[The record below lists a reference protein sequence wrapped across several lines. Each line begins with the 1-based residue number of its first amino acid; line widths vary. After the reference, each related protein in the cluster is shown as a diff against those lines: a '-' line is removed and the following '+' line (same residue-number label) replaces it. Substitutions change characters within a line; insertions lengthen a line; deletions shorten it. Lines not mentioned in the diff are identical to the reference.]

1 MSILYAPIIILFMD
15 TARIMCNIFLH
26 ANIQLTTDTIK
37 KVDKLSE
44 DRVVILYK

>member
-1 MSILYAPIIILFMD
+1 MLILYAPILILFMD
-15 TARIMCNIFLH
+15 IARNMCNILH